1 MTIAMS
7 DSTTIMNDL
16 APHIHTQLDKDLQ
29 FLSSLPFNTKAALI
43 LSNVISGSEPAY
55 ANTPWPIDQT
65 FTSAMICEELLR
77 SNQELRKIM
86 EKAHRSGQYTEIR
99 KRRELPSTLTV
110 ALLTICECSLVEFH
124 PHQRVSGDPITHRW
138 LIRFGA
144 VNDFFIYFLVSDRH
158 PATPSQSMP
167 TRSFPNSPKTF
178 SVTEEQI
185 ENKFDERLR
194 NKLRWYLEADV
205 NLPLWEPPDSLD
217 DESRRHVTQ
226 LKLPGP
232 H

>member
-77 SNQELRKIM
+77 SNQVLRKILEM
-86 EKAHRSGQYTEIR
+86 AHRSGQYTEIR
-99 KRRELPSTLTV
+99 KRRE
-110 ALLTICECSLVEFH
+110 
-124 PHQRVSGDPITHRW
+124 
-138 LIRFGA
+138 
-144 VNDFFIYFLVSDRH
+144 
-158 PATPSQSMP
+158 
-167 TRSFPNSPKTF
+167 
-178 SVTEEQI
+178 
-185 ENKFDERLR
+185 
-194 NKLRWYLEADV
+194 
-205 NLPLWEPPDSLD
+205 
-217 DESRRHVTQ
+217 
-226 LKLPGP
+226 
-232 H
+232 

>member
-1 MTIAMS
+1 
-7 DSTTIMNDL
+7 
-16 APHIHTQLDKDLQ
+16 
-29 FLSSLPFNTKAALI
+29 
-43 LSNVISGSEPAY
+43 
-55 ANTPWPIDQT
+55 
-65 FTSAMICEELLR
+65 
-77 SNQELRKIM
+77 
-86 EKAHRSGQYTEIR
+86 
-99 KRRELPSTLTV
+99 
-110 ALLTICECSLVEFH
+110 
-124 PHQRVSGDPITHRW
+124 
-138 LIRFGA
+138 
-144 VNDFFIYFLVSDRH
+144 
-158 PATPSQSMP
+158 MP